1 MFSYSELNAVEL
13 STTKK
18 DYYQIWNELLEV
30 AQKLSERW
38 DPTATNEAD
47 PGIVL
52 LKVATAL
59 ADKINY
65 AVDAN
70 TLEAFMPS
78 CAQEASMRKL
88 CDMLGYSMAYYR
100 SATTDAKI
108 ICKKAIPVGQL
119 IHIDKFSSLKDIDNK
134 VNYLTLEEAVLSAD
148 TQSVVVPC
156 IEGELIDCE
165 TDDNNIIS
173 LRHLDDNFRYYL
185 PETSVAE
192 NGIFVTN
199 LSNDGATASFGQESL
214 PWQQVS
220 NLNTVPYGTK
230 VYKFGFDSRLKA
242 PYLQFPDD
250 VSSLIDDG
258 LRIRFIRSRGANGNI
273 AVNTLSKLEKPLS
286 WSAAQSSADT
296 AENPLTEILNNM
308 ENFAASNILAARNGR
323 NPEGINSAYK
333 NFQKTIGTFDTLVT
347 CRDYMNKIYQMTSAS
362 SEGNHLVSNIIVSDI
377 KDDINRAF
385 TLTTLGD
392 FGVET
397 KSVSK
402 TKVDPET
409 NKAID
414 RITHFDLIL
423 YPFTALVG
431 TNTKL
436 DFENS
441 FKYSNKAEYEILQ
454 QLEQNKL
461 LSHNIIVPPAYS
473 TNDLKH
479 SAEDIACIK
488 ACFKLDAKIT
498 TTKKV
503 MATECTEIEQI
514 VHKALYTAFNMRQMT
529 FGEELPYDEILHV
542 MENADPRIKNVIL
555 DDPRISF
562 KAVHLDGTEL
572 EILNSDGKTNAD
584 ALSPEARDF
593 NKLVLANV
601 LAGRIALFNYD
612 LNFETR
618 FDEKVYPAGYLPPD
632 ADFFQESESE
642 EGGNSG
648 EGGEGTGSAGEVEP
662 QVMSYP
668 IFSSDALKGAE
679 VSEVETE
686 LKLFPQRIKDLSGA
700 QLVLGAGEVVQFRAP
715 NFRTVTTYP
724 AYINYYLQRNVTN
737 PTITPA
743 KMVRVL
749 DWLRGSKTDSAKFYA
764 KARVNNLVGL
774 DDFEKSSAIDA
785 IDSDNAGNYA
795 WELVTEGKVPMS
807 SINLAGTDPLCGY
820 NVRNLDS
827 ITSKYGA
834 LFTKSVSGD
843 EYTLALGNLAAGE
856 YFYPELA
863 STTLAAWTKA
873 LESYYADKHISSHQ
887 ATLYK
892 ASSLTYAPGELVD
905 ASGIKY
911 TAASN
916 IEGSKPLTSYALPEV
931 AAGQLQL
938 GKKLELESIPANAD
952 YALKSGEY
960 LFIDYES
967 AENSSST
974 TTRRISK
981 VYGQGTIIRPNFVL
995 SASAQVNTLKK
1006 EKFNKDLTSGTSW
1019 TKASDG
1025 SPFDNGSAV
1034 LPTGLYTLS
1043 TQEQIEIREPVQ
1055 VKIQSMGANI
1065 YWERKNED
1073 MLTRAEDTLR
1083 GLKRAY
1089 FFPKGALSYTLQEGE
1104 YFYYTDTDKLDMA
1117 YYGCGTE
1124 IRRSTEAV
1132 DPFKSLDDASIS
1144 AAEIDELG
1152 LTAAIPWRP
1161 LDTSKGNLTVIE
1173 YQYTKLVEGDTL
1185 KSVQVRP
1192 DDLNP
1197 ALNYISNDPV
1207 KVETASIICGGT
1219 AQELAPIL
1227 VDDLSWEMF
1236 TRLEL
1241 DIGPTKTQTLRTVYN
1256 TVSQPV
1262 LIPRV
1267 TLLTDAEGINKL
1279 DYSPLTLDSASVD
1292 AIPLTLRASHT
1303 IRSLGDRADAS
1314 RTNFLDPSK
1323 PIRDLVVKACQ
1334 QETLQAP
1341 GGALLN
1347 LNNMLD
1353 KFTTVSFLDHYATEE
1368 DSEDSLPK
1376 AFTLHNIVPEDHY
1389 NLIAL
1394 YYNPDPAAE
1403 ALDSAFGD
1411 IVDGK
1416 APDTRIQIALTEGVP
1431 EIFNLYTGHDTTGW
1445 WRDEALLIDIAGQ
1458 EPPVEAIRSA
1468 IVDRTDEALTEETT
1482 QINYIYPDQVNSAK
1496 TPGLYDLTYHAYVS
1510 DFYKRDFKIETLN
1523 PVEVPEDAITC
1534 RVPIPTV
1541 TSEEIPLFS
1550 TEDATTMAN
1559 NRELYAII
1567 DPRNGKIEVK
1577 HASRGQN
1584 FVVNFALKSTG
1595 RALTTLGDSN
1605 ILDLVK
1611 VVQHNLV
1618 PILKSGTTST
1628 GGAIDVA
1635 DSPYYNVQAE
1645 YTLDPDLYANLTLE
1659 DLSNDT
1665 LDLSQIQG
1673 LPIEVIIRDVPVVN
1687 IGLKISQVVEHKQ
1700 YVLRPGLNLIKL
1712 VSSCDINFY
1721 ARQGSL
1727 DTLLFGNPSA
1737 IPVDDSAAINP
1748 RLGYVG
1754 GLARALKDIR
1764 ELDTGHQFFYN
1775 TPIDTSAGLDL
1786 NLLDASDGLTLP
1798 SNWFDANN
1806 VVNKFVV
1813 SKIDADYLANHVIV
1827 SKFSRR

>member
-88 CDMLGYSMAYYR
+88 CDMLGYSMSYYR
-100 SATTDAKI
+100 SATSDAKI

-156 IEGELIDCE
+156 IEGELVDCE
-165 TDDNNIIS
+165 TDDNNVIS

-185 PETSVAE
+185 PETAVAE

-199 LSNDGATASFGQESL
+199 LSNDGATASFGSESL

-220 NLNTVPYGTK
+220 NLNTVSYGTK

-258 LRIRFIRSRGANGNI
+258 LRIRFIRSRGVNGNI

-286 WSAAQSSADT
+286 WSATQSSADT

-308 ENFAASNILAARNGR
+308 ENFAVSNIIAARNGR

-362 SEGNHLVSNIIVSDI
+362 SEGNHLVSNVIVSDI

-402 TKVDPET
+402 TKIDLTT
-409 NKAID
+409 NKAVD

-461 LSHNIIVPPAYS
+461 LSHNIIIPPAYS
-473 TNDLKH
+473 DRNDLRH
-479 SAEDIACIK
+479 STDDIACIR
-488 ACFKLDAKIT
+488 ASFKLDARIT

-503 MATECTEIEQI
+503 MATECAEIEQI

-542 MENADPRIKNVIL
+542 IETADPRIKNVIL

-572 EILNSDGKTNAD
+572 EILDSDGNTNAD
-584 ALSPEARDF
+584 ALSLEARDF

-618 FDEKVYPAGYLPPD
+618 FDEKAYPAGYLPPD
-632 ADFFQESESE
+632 ADFFQESES
-642 EGGNSG
+642 GDD
-648 EGGEGTGSAGEVEP
+648 TDPDSAGGTEP
-662 QVMSYP
+662 QAMAYP
-668 IFSSDALKGAE
+668 IFSSEALNGAE
-679 VSEVETE
+679 VSEIETE
-686 LKLFPQRIKDLSGA
+686 LKLFPQRIKDLPNA
-700 QLVLGAGEVVQFRAP
+700 QLVLGAGEVIQFRAP

-724 AYINYYLQRNVTN
+724 AYINYYFQRNAAT
-737 PTITPA
+737 PKSTPA

-749 DWLRGSKTDSAKFYA
+749 DWLRGSKTDSARFYA
-764 KARVNNLVGL
+764 KARVNNLVNL
-774 DDFEKSSAIDA
+774 DEFEKSMALDA

-795 WELVTEGKVPMS
+795 WELVTQGKVPMTR
-807 SINLAGTDPLCGY
+807 ITLAGTDPLCGY

-827 ITSKYGA
+827 TTSRYGA
-834 LFTKSVSGD
+834 LFTKSGSGN
-843 EYTLALGNLAAGE
+843 EYTLALGNLLEGD
-856 YFYPELA
+856 YYYPELA
-863 STTLAAWTKA
+863 STKLNEWTNA
-873 LESYYADKHISSHQ
+873 LKDYYAGEQISSDR

-905 ASGIKY
+905 AAGIKY
-911 TAASN
+911 TAATT

-931 AAGQLQL
+931 AAGELQL
-938 GKKLELESIPANAD
+938 GKELVLESIPANAD

-967 AENSSST
+967 AENASST

-981 VYGQGTIIRPNFVL
+981 VYGQGTIIRPNFAL
-995 SASAQVNTLKK
+995 SASSQVNTLKK

-1025 SPFDNGSAV
+1025 SPLDSGSVV
-1034 LPTGLYTLS
+1034 LPSGLYTLS

-1055 VKIQSMGANI
+1055 VKIQSVGANI

-1073 MLTRAEDTLR
+1073 MLTRADDAQK

-1089 FFPKGALSYTLQEGE
+1089 FFPEGVDSYTLQEGE

-1124 IRRSTEAV
+1124 IRRFNK
-1132 DPFKSLDDASIS
+1132 DPKTKLEIFKSLDDANIS

-1161 LDTSKGNLTVIE
+1161 LDTSKGNLTIIE

-1185 KSVQVRP
+1185 RSVQVRP
-1192 DDLNP
+1192 DDEKP
-1197 ALNYISNDPV
+1197 ALNYIGNEPV

-1227 VDDLSWEMF
+1227 IDDFSWEMF

-1256 TVSQPV
+1256 TASQPV

-1267 TLLTDAEGINKL
+1267 TLLTDAKGRNKL
-1279 DYSPLTLDSASVD
+1279 SYSPLTSDSASVD
-1292 AIPLTLRASHT
+1292 ALPLTLRASHT
-1303 IRSLGDRADAS
+1303 VRSLGERADAS
-1314 RTNFLDPSK
+1314 RTNFIDPSK

-1334 QETLQAP
+1334 QETLHAP

-1353 KFTTVSFLDHYATEE
+1353 KFTTVSFIEHYTTE
-1368 DSEDSLPK
+1368 DTSESPKLPK
-1376 AFTLHNIVPEDHY
+1376 AFTLHNIVPENHY

-1416 APDTRIQIALTEGVP
+1416 APDTRIQIALSEGVP

-1445 WRDEALLIDIAGQ
+1445 WRDEALVIERTDQDTSI
-1458 EPPVEAIRSA
+1458 EAIRSA

-1482 QINYIYPDQVNSAK
+1482 QINYIYPDQVTAAQ

-1510 DFYKRDFKIETLN
+1510 DFYLRDFKVETLDS
-1523 PVEVPEDAITC
+1523 VKVPEDAITC
-1534 RVPIPTV
+1534 RVPIPTG
-1541 TSEEIPLFS
+1541 TNLDEITLVS
-1550 TEDATTMAN
+1550 TEEAKTKADN
-1559 NRELYAII
+1559 QELYAII
-1567 DPRNGKIEVK
+1567 DPQNGKIEVK
-1577 HASRGQN
+1577 HASKGQN

-1618 PILKSGTTST
+1618 PILKSGGTSA
-1628 GGAIDVA
+1628 GPAIDVT
-1635 DSPYYNVQAE
+1635 DPPYYSVQAE
-1645 YTLDPDLYANLTLE
+1645 YTLDPDLYAKLTLE

-1673 LPIEVIIRDVPVVN
+1673 LPIEVTIKNVPVVN
-1687 IGLKISQVVEHKQ
+1687 IGLRISQVVAHKQ
-1700 YVLRPGLNLIKL
+1700 YVLRPGLNIIKL

-1727 DTLLFGNPSA
+1727 DTLLFGSPSA
-1737 IPVDDSAAINP
+1737 IPVDDSKAINP

-1764 ELDTGHQFFYN
+1764 ELDTEHQFFYN

-1786 NLLDASDGLTLP
+1786 NLLDTSDGLTLP

-1806 VVNKFVV
+1806 IVNKFVI
-1813 SKIDADYLANHVIV
+1813 SKIDADYLTNHVVV